1 MKDNYDFYDGPT
13 AKRRSNRRVSGK
25 VIIPIVLF
33 IGIFIG
39 VVVVLQTKGMG
50 ASVLTEGKKIFFP
63 IASEPDADPDN
74 DGLKN
79 WEEDMHKTDP
89 RDPDTDNDG
98 YMDGEE
104 VLSGYNPTIPA
115 PNDALE
121 GTDTTIPRP
130 APGNLTTFLA
140 QILASKIQSGEIKPI
155 QSEDTAPDSSLL
167 NNEDILN
174 EALTQIAEKAE
185 KYFVLPNI
193 SDSDIKI
200 SSKQTT
206 TEEVSSYMIQM
217 QLAMQIENPVMKKYE
232 SEADVIAQAVQTKDV
247 KDVAR
252 LVIFYDENIKNLK
265 NVEAPK
271 DFINIHKEQIAIFEL
286 TKKILEAVRDF
297 ENDPATASAATEK
310 YIDLKDIIKNFSDK
324 LTEQISAYA
333 E

>member
-1 MKDNYDFYDGPT
+1 MNSNYL
-13 AKRRSNRRVSGK
+13 KRKITTGK

-63 IASEPDADPDN
+63 IASEPDADPDS

-104 VLSGYNPTIPA
+104 VLSGYNPTIPS

-140 QILASKIQSGEIKPI
+140 QILANKIQTGEIQPI
-155 QSEDTAPDSSLL
+155 QSADTAPDSSLL

-174 EALTQIAEKAE
+174 EALAQIAEKAE

-193 SDSDIKI
+193 SDSEIKI
-200 SSKQTT
+200 SGKQTT
-206 TEEVSSYMIQM
+206 TEEVNAYLIKMQFAMKTDSSIY
-217 QLAMQIENPVMKKYE
+217 EKYE

-247 KDVAR
+247 KDVAS
-252 LVIFYDENIKNLK
+252 LVNAYGNNIKNLK
-265 NVEAPK
+265 QIETPK
-271 DFINIHKEQIAIFEL
+271 DFVEIHKKQIAIFEL
-286 TKKILEAVRDF
+286 TKKTLEAVRDF
-297 ENDPATASAATEK
+297 ENDPASASAATEVYPQLNGMLENLAQELVTKLEK
-310 YIDLKDIIKNFSDK
+310 Y
-324 LTEQISAYA
+324 Q
-333 E
+333 

>member
-1 MKDNYDFYDGPT
+1 MKDNYDFYGGST
-13 AKRRSNRRVSGK
+13 AKKRTNRRVSGK

-39 VVVVLQTKGMG
+39 VVVVLQTKGIG

-79 WEEDMHKTDP
+79 WEEDMYKTDP

-104 VLSGYNPTIPA
+104 VLSGYNPTIPS

-174 EALTQIAEKAE
+174 EALAQIAEKAE

-206 TEEVSSYMIQM
+206 IEEVNAYLIKM
-217 QLAMQIENPVMKKYE
+217 QLAMKTDNSIYEKYE

-247 KDVAR
+247 KDVAS
-252 LVIFYDENIKNLK
+252 LVNTYGDNIKNLK
-265 NVEAPK
+265 QIETPK
-271 DFINIHKEQIAIFEL
+271 DFVEIHKKQIAIFEL

-297 ENDPATASAATEK
+297 ENDPASASAATEVYPQLNGMLESLAQELVTKLEK
-310 YIDLKDIIKNFSDK
+310 Y
-324 LTEQISAYA
+324 Q
-333 E
+333 